1 MNISI
6 IGGDLRIVRL
16 AEMYANEG
24 NNVYTYGLERYFEKE
39 ENCEQET
46 EKEINSELRKVKI
59 NNEKYK
65 NIFVCNSIEE
75 TIQKSNYIFSG
86 MPFTKNKITVNAPFA
101 NKEITLK
108 ELHNAL
114 HSNNKKGLNNA
125 LQGTYKERII
135 NEPHNNKK
143 EEQNK
148 VCNTYDEGKIN
159 NKKQEENIQSI
170 NKKNRQ
176 SVEIVE
182 EATIKKFFAGGIP
195 QEFYNN
201 NKKMLQS
208 DFNNI
213 NMDKNTNSII
223 QKDEDTIITE
233 PINNYRNNIS
243 VELIDLLDNEELTI
257 LNAIPT
263 VEGTIKIAIEQ
274 REETIHESN
283 VLICGFGRIGKIL
296 CDRFSK
302 LGANVYCVA
311 RKESDLAWIRE
322 KRYIPLT
329 YSELPNFASKIDIV
343 INTVPH
349 IILAGEELKLFN
361 KNVLIIDVASAPG
374 GIDKASAQKLGLKV
388 ITALGIPGKEMPKT
402 AGRYIKQTIDK
413 LIK

>member
-75 TIQKSNYIFSG
+75 TIQKSNYILSG
-86 MPFTKNKITVNAPFA
+86 MPFTKNEITVNAPFA

-125 LQGTYKERII
+125 LQETYKERII

-182 EATIKKFFAGGIP
+182 EATIKKFFAGGIT
-195 QEFYNN
+195 QE
-201 NKKMLQS
+201 
-208 DFNNI
+208 
-213 NMDKNTNSII
+213 
-223 QKDEDTIITE
+223 
-233 PINNYRNNIS
+233 
-243 VELIDLLDNEELTI
+243 
-257 LNAIPT
+257 
-263 VEGTIKIAIEQ
+263 
-274 REETIHESN
+274 
-283 VLICGFGRIGKIL
+283 
-296 CDRFSK
+296 
-302 LGANVYCVA
+302 
-311 RKESDLAWIRE
+311 
-322 KRYIPLT
+322 
-329 YSELPNFASKIDIV
+329 
-343 INTVPH
+343 
-349 IILAGEELKLFN
+349 
-361 KNVLIIDVASAPG
+361 
-374 GIDKASAQKLGLKV
+374 
-388 ITALGIPGKEMPKT
+388 
-402 AGRYIKQTIDK
+402 
-413 LIK
+413 